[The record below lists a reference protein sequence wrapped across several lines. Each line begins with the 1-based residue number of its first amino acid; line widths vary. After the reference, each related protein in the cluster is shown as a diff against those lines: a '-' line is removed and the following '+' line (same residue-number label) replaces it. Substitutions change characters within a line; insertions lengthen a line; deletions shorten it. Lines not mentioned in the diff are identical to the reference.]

1 MLEVSGLEV
10 RYGAVRAVRGAS
22 ISVGRGELVALLGAN
37 GAGKS
42 STLMA
47 IAGAVRPA
55 GGAVRLDG
63 ADVTGA
69 RPERMA
75 RLGVAT
81 VPETRDVFPDLTVA
95 ENLRLGAFTRRDGA
109 AEVAL
114 DRARFLERFPILA
127 ERADQ
132 PAGTLSGGEQ
142 QMLVIARAMMAR
154 PRVLL
159 LDEPSLGLA
168 PVVVDRVFEMIA
180 GLKAAGLTILL
191 VEQNA
196 RKALSLADRAYVMR
210 LGRIEAAGLAPELAS
225 TDALKALY
233 LGSDA

>member
-1 MLEVSGLEV
+1 
-10 RYGAVRAVRGAS
+10 
-22 ISVGRGELVALLGAN
+22 
-37 GAGKS
+37 
-42 STLMA
+42 
-47 IAGAVRPA
+47 
-55 GGAVRLDG
+55 
-63 ADVTGA
+63 
-69 RPERMA
+69 MA

-81 VPETRDVFPDLTVA
+81 VPETRDVFPDLTVS
-95 ENLRLGAFTRRDGA
+95 ENLRLGAFTRRDGT
-109 AEVAL
+109 AEIDG
-114 DRARFLERFPILA
+114 DRARFLDRFPILA

-142 QMLVIARAMMAR
+142 QMLVIVRAMMAR
-154 PRVLL
+154 PRGLL

-168 PVVVDRVFEMIA
+168 PVVVDRVLEMIA

-210 LGRIEAAGLAPELAS
+210 LGRIEAAGLAPELA
-225 TDALKALY
+225 TAGALKALY